1 MKKVLMLIGVI
12 AFASCSTVFSENEYG
27 VTVTSSPE
35 SAKFAIYNSDN
46 IKVHAGRTPARVQ
59 LEASEGYF
67 QKAKY
72 TVKFEKEGYE
82 PTTTQLKGKLGSSYF
97 ANILFI
103 GGGGLIA
110 GLIIDPATG
119 NMWYLPKFVS
129 GNLTEKEEVKK

>member
-1 MKKVLMLIGVI
+1 MKKVLMIIGVL

-35 SAKFAIYNSDN
+35 SAKFHIYNSDN
-46 IKVHAGRTPARVQ
+46 IKVHTGRTPARVQ
-59 LEASEGYF
+59 LESSEGYF

-82 PTTTQLKGKLGSSYF
+82 PTTTQLKGKLGGSYF
-97 ANILFI
+97 ANILL
-103 GGGGLIA
+103 GGAGIIFG

-129 GNLTEKEEVKK
+129 GNLTEIKEVSK